1 MNSVEEQIRR
11 AIEEGKFNDLLGKG
25 KPLHLEENPYEDPE
39 WRAAFRI
46 LRNGGF
52 TLPWIETRQEI
63 EQAHQ
68 VARHDLQRVRVWCQT
83 VSEDAGSPGLAQTE
97 WKDAL
102 STFRAR
108 IAEIN
113 KMIRR
118 YNLEVP
124 SPSLQL
130 PILKPER
137 EIGMI
142 IKGKAV

>member
-1 MNSVEEQIRR
+1 MNSIEEQIRR
-11 AIEEGKFNDLLGKG
+11 AIEEGKFDALPGKG
-25 KPLHLEENPYEDPE
+25 KPLHLEENPYEDPQ

-46 LRNGGF
+46 LRNSGF

-68 VARHDLQRVRVWCQT
+68 AARHDLQRVWVWCQT
-83 VSEDAGSPGLAQTE
+83 ASNEAGAPGLAQRE
-97 WKDAL
+97 WEDAL
-102 STFRAR
+102 SAFRAR

-124 SPSLQL
+124 STTLQL
-130 PILKPER
+130 LILRPER
-137 EIGMI
+137 EIEMI
-142 IKGKAV
+142 IQGKAA